1 MAEARI
7 YTPPP
12 PPPLAPPLPP
22 PPPPVETP
30 LPLLVGISRD
40 LTSILARSSSPS
52 KDLTSNEQL
61 EVINHVDFIATNC
74 R

>member
-7 YTPPP
+7 YPPP
-12 PPPLAPPLPP
+12 PPAPPLAPPLPP
-22 PPPPVETP
+22 PPPVGTL